1 MKKILA
7 ALKLVTF
14 GIVISIYALCAC
26 VIFLTSFNS
35 VKRRA
40 RLLVNTT
47 RIARLMLFI
56 FRVDLVCKNP
66 LPKDE
71 VSLLVGNHV
80 GFIDIVCINALQ
92 PAVFITSL
100 EIKHTPFLGQLSQL
114 GACAYV
120 NRLNRAHILDEL
132 QDIVKTLKQGFRVVL
147 YAEAKT
153 SNAEQ
158 VLPFKKTLMMAA
170 GYADVPIR
178 PFTFNYLKV
187 NGRPVEYKD
196 RDDVCWYG
204 DQGFLPAIWRA
215 LQLYSI
221 QCEIIYHDPAYIKPE
236 DDRTEVSESIHTVV
250 SSAHKPFKAPV
261 TF

>member
-7 ALKLVTF
+7 AIKLVTF
-14 GIVISIYALCAC
+14 GLVVLGYAWCAC
-26 VIFLTSFNS
+26 FIFLTTFDPI
-35 VKRRA
+35 KKRA
-40 RLLVNTT
+40 RLLANTT
-47 RIARLMLFI
+47 RTTRLILFI

-66 LPKDE
+66 LPASE

-80 GFIDIVCINALQ
+80 GFIDIVCLNALQ

-100 EIKHTPFLGQLSQL
+100 EIKNTPFLGQLSQL

-120 NRLNRAHILDEL
+120 NRLNRSYIMDEL
-132 QDIVKTLKQGFRVVL
+132 QDIVKTLKNGFRVVL

-170 GYADVPIR
+170 GYAGVPIR

-187 NGRPVEYKD
+187 NGRPIEYKD

-204 DQGFLPAIWRA
+204 DQGFFPAIWRS
-215 LQLYSI
+215 LQLNSI
-221 QCEIIYHDPAYIKPE
+221 QCEVIYHDLVYIKPE
-236 DDRTEVSESIHTVV
+236 DDRTEVSENLHAIV
-250 SSAHKPFKAPV
+250 SSGHKPFVPDSP
-261 TF
+261 